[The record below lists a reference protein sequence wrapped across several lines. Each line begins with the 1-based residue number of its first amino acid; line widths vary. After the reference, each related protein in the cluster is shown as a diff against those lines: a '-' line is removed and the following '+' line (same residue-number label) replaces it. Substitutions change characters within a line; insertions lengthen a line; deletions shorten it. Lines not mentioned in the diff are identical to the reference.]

1 MKLTPKKWEEF
12 QHYKDRAP
20 TWIKLHKALLD
31 DFEFASLPVESRAL
45 APMLWLLASEG
56 DNGVFDATIER
67 LAFRLR
73 QTPKEIADALHP
85 LIESGFFVVPDGSA
99 PAPEKWPSR
108 YVSEKVKSAVME
120 RDGHQCVAC
129 GGTIDLEIDH
139 KVPVSKGGESV
150 EENLQV
156 LCRPCNRSKRVKTA
170 EQFATQRD
178 NLRSLEKEREEEK
191 RKRERA
197 TSAPDRFD
205 DFWKGY
211 PKTPVMSKKEA
222 LASWKKLS
230 PDDQS
235 AAIAALSPFKE
246 WLAKQ
251 RDHPV
256 VHACRFL
263 SQRRF
268 EGFKPSFEVVS
279 SKVFVR
285 EGTEAWAA
293 WQAIEKTPCVNSGW
307 YFESEYPPG
316 YEHKAA

>member
-20 TWIKLHKALLD
+20 SWVKLHKRLLD
-31 DFEFASLPVESRAL
+31 DFAFHRLPVASKAL
-45 APMLWLLASEG
+45 APMLWLLASEYDG
-56 DNGVFDATIER
+56 GVIEAS
-67 LAFRLR
+67 LEEVAFRMHM
-73 QTPKEIADALHP
+73 TPGELAEALNPLVEAKFFELEQDA
-85 LIESGFFVVPDGSA
+85 SSA
-99 PAPEKWPSR
+99 LAGCKQE
-108 YVSEKVKSAVME
+108 A
-120 RDGHQCVAC
+120 
-129 GGTIDLEIDH
+129 
-139 KVPVSKGGESV
+139 
-150 EENLQV
+150 
-156 LCRPCNRSKRVKTA
+156 
-170 EQFATQRD
+170 
-178 NLRSLEKEREEEK
+178 SLEKEREEEK

-293 WQAIEKTPCVNSGW
+293 WQAIEKTPCVNGGW

-316 YEHKAA
+316 HERQGTMTTACTAIADR